1 MNQERSLPRLP
12 VGSKL
17 KPFRKARIVREGEN
31 IHVHESLILFWGSFL
46 LYLIQGIVCYAI
58 LHVGY
63 GDALSR
69 TANAYYVLYSRDPH
83 LASIGFFWPPLPS
96 LLQIPLLPI
105 FKYFRNLL
113 MAGPLVTSVFGAGS
127 LVLLNIVLARFRI
140 PKKLRWALVI
150 LTMLNPNFAHLSAI
164 GMAEPILI
172 FFLLMA
178 IWGYLQMP
186 YGTRSWIICGVG
198 LAMAF
203 LVRYE
208 SLGVMAGVA
217 VAVFVLFW
225 SDISNVRQELEGK
238 LLAVLVPPAYVVA
251 VWMFLNWIVMDNP
264 LYFVGSEY
272 SLSTA
277 VDTAKISGL
286 DHALFLAW
294 GNIFYTAAYTF
305 KRLFEQNLSF
315 VLGALVMTFASIIRK
330 KRKMIGL
337 LIILL
342 DIPIF
347 TAGLVFI
354 GTLPTWFRYWIYI
367 VPFGAII
374 IAANY
379 TMMKGVWRDIMTG
392 LLVVLF
398 ALSIPF
404 SLYTM
409 HTDSTIEFDLQRLS
423 TYIIAPDEEPA
434 LRADDGYYIFYHDG
448 PILAEKID
456 EFSTEGIVMMDAA
469 KSHFVIINVEH
480 PERLMITNDRD
491 FQETLKD
498 PRGKVAYMLVPDDDN
513 IFTRNYRGIYDGA
526 FEWAQLVYEFSES
539 TSGTMNNY
547 RVFKIAAE

>member
-1 MNQERSLPRLP
+1 MNQDSTLSHLPAS
-12 VGSKL
+12 SKL
-17 KPFRKARIVREGEN
+17 KPVRKTKIARESEN
-31 IHVHESLILFWGSFL
+31 LHSKESPLIFWSGFFV
-46 LYLIQGIVCYAI
+46 YLIQGIVSYAI
-58 LHVGY
+58 LHIGY

-69 TANAYYVLYSRDPH
+69 TANAYYVLYSRDAH

-105 FKYFRNLL
+105 FKYFGHLL
-113 MAGPLVTSVFGAGS
+113 MAGPLVTSVFGAAS
-127 LVLLNIVLARFRI
+127 LVMLNIILARFKLPQR
-140 PKKLRWALVI
+140 LRWILVI
-150 LTMLNPNFAHLSAI
+150 LTMFNPNFAHLSAI

-186 YGTRSWIICGVG
+186 YGTRSWVICGAG

-217 VAVFVLFW
+217 VAVFILFW
-225 SDISNVRQELEGK
+225 SDITTARLELEGK

-264 LYFVGSEY
+264 FYFVSSEY

-286 DHALFLAW
+286 DHALYLAW
-294 GNIFYTAAYTF
+294 GNIFYTAAYTL
-305 KRLFEQNLSF
+305 KRLFQQNLSY
-315 VLGALVMTFASIIRK
+315 VMGALVMTFASVIRK
-330 KRKMIGL
+330 NRKMIGL

-347 TAGLVFI
+347 TAGLAFI
-354 GTLPTWFRYWIYI
+354 GTLPTWFRYWIYV

-379 TMMKGVWRDIMTG
+379 TLLKGIWRDILTG
-392 LLVVLF
+392 LLLILF

-404 SLYTM
+404 SLYAM

-423 TYIIAPDEEPA
+423 TYIIAPDDEPA
-434 LRADDGYYIFYHDG
+434 MRADDGYYIFYHDG

-456 EFSTEGIVMMDAA
+456 EFSEKGLVMMDAA
-469 KSHFVIINVEH
+469 KSHFVLIEVEH

-491 FQETLKD
+491 FQDTLLD
-498 PRGKVAYMLVPDDDN
+498 PRGKVDYILVPEENN
-513 IFTRNYRGIYDGA
+513 IFTRNFPGIYDGA
-526 FEWAQLVYEFSES
+526 YEWAQLVYDFQD
-539 TSGTMNNY
+539 TMNNY
-547 RVFKIAAE
+547 RLFKIVQ